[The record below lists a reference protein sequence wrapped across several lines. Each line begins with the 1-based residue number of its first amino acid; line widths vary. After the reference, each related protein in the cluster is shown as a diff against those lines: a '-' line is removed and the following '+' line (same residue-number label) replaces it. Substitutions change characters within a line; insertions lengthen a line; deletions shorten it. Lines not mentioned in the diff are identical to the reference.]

1 MNPDPGYFFKIYW
14 IITKQNFQT
23 LSLFF
28 LILMLRLWTNQ
39 KSGNFYN
46 LHFYNF
52 HFFNSLELTFL
63 FSIWLIFYPLDPHI
77 VADPDPGSL
86 NLADPTNPD
95 PKHFQ
100 YCLTLYN
107 TTLIFTIILKILVT
121 VNLLSRYY
129 ARLTVPLL

>member
-1 MNPDPGYFFKIYW
+1 
-14 IITKQNFQT
+14 
-23 LSLFF
+23 
-28 LILMLRLWTNQ
+28 MLRLKEQ
-39 KSGNFYN
+39 IRN
-46 LHFYNF
+46 LEIFIIF
-52 HFFNSLELTFL
+52 IFIISIFFNSLELTFL